1 MGFLSG
7 FCLDF
12 VWLGF
17 VFLCSICGF
26 FKFTF
31 YCLCLSQNACDSNQ
45 EKEQCLS
52 ATHFFGSSRLW
63 RALEISEGAID
74 AVSKSVVAAECQ
86 QWSSWFYFAAVW
98 LHTGDY

>member
-1 MGFLSG
+1 MSVTE
-7 FCLDF
+7 C
-12 VWLGF
+12 
-17 VFLCSICGF
+17 VF
-26 FKFTF
+26 
-31 YCLCLSQNACDSNQ
+31 DSNQ